1 MSSYEFPFNERIRTL
16 LRLEDLF
23 GKLLYNIDSDHAL
36 DHHSA
41 LIFMLQILDVIDRAE
56 LKVDLLQ
63 ELERQKINML
73 NLRGNPAISEKA
85 LDDIL
90 IQIDTNTAALR
101 ADNSKLGQSL
111 RDNEWLMSIK
121 QRTSIPG
128 GVCEF
133 DLPSYHHWL
142 GLDAS
147 RRKKDFDSWL
157 TKLTPIHN
165 ATSSILQLLRGSGA
179 RTKYLAVNGVFQQM
193 LGGTKPAQMLRIE
206 LSNDAPCFPEVSAN
220 KYAINIR
227 FNSLDFIEK
236 TKQCDGEISFT
247 LILCNL

>member
-23 GKLLYNIDSDHAL
+23 GKLLHNINSDHAL

-41 LIFMLQILDVIDRAE
+41 ILFMLQILDVIDRAE
-56 LKVDLLQ
+56 LKADLLQ

-85 LDDIL
+85 LNEIL
-90 IQIDTNTAALR
+90 SQIDVTTASLKS
-101 ADNSKLGQSL
+101 DNGKLGQTL
-111 RDNEWLMSIK
+111 RANEWLMSIK
-121 QRTSIPG
+121 QRADIPG

-142 GLDAS
+142 GFDAI
-147 RRKKDFDSWL
+147 RRKNDFATWL
-157 TKLTPIHN
+157 LKLTPVYD
-165 ATSSILQLLRGSGA
+165 AARTILQLLRGSGA
-179 RTKYLAVNGVFQQM
+179 RTKYSATNGVYQQM
-193 LGGTKPAQMLRIE
+193 LAGAKPAQMLRIE
-206 LSNDAPCFPEVSAN
+206 LEDDCHCYPEVSAN

-227 FNSLDFIEK
+227 FNALDFIEK
-236 TKQCDGEISFT
+236 PKPCDGEINFSMV
-247 LILCNL
+247 LCNL

>member
-23 GKLLYNIDSDHAL
+23 CKLLHNIDSGHTL

-41 LIFMLQILDVIDRAE
+41 LMYMLQILDVIDRAE
-56 LKVDLLQ
+56 LKADLLQ
-63 ELERQKINML
+63 ELERQRINML

-85 LDDIL
+85 LNDIL
-90 IQIDTNTAALR
+90 LQLDSNTAGLR
-101 ADNSKLGQSL
+101 ADNSKLGQTL

-121 QRTSIPG
+121 QRAGIPG
-128 GVCEF
+128 GVCKF
-133 DLPSYHHWL
+133 DVPSYHYWL
-142 GLDAS
+142 GLDAA
-147 RRKKDFDSWL
+147 RRKKDFDTWL
-157 TKLTPIHN
+157 TKLTPIYD
-165 ATSSILQLLRGSGA
+165 AVRTILQLLRGSGA
-179 RTKYLAVNGVFQQM
+179 KTKYVASNGLFQQM

-206 LSNDAPCFPEVSAN
+206 LDNDSPCFPEVSAN

-227 FNSLDFIEK
+227 FNSLTFIEK
-236 TKQCDGEISFT
+236 PKQCEREIGFT

>member
-23 GKLLYNIDSDHAL
+23 GKLLHNIDSDHPL

-41 LIFMLQILDVIDRAE
+41 LLFMLQILDVIDRAE

-63 ELERQKINML
+63 ELERQRVNML
-73 NLRGNPAISEKA
+73 NLLGNPAISEKA
-85 LDDIL
+85 LSDVL
-90 IQIDTNTAALR
+90 LQIETTTNALR
-101 ADNSKLGQSL
+101 ADNSKLGQTL

-121 QRTSIPG
+121 QRAGIPG
-128 GVCEF
+128 GICEF
-133 DLPSYHHWL
+133 DVPSYHYWL
-142 GLDAS
+142 GLDAK
-147 RRKKDFDSWL
+147 RRKKDFDIWL
-157 TKLTPIHN
+157 AKLTPVYE
-165 ATSSILQLLRGSGA
+165 AARTILQLLRGSGA
-179 RTKYLAVNGVFQQM
+179 RTKYVANNGVFQQM
-193 LGGTKPAQMLRIE
+193 LGGTKPSQMLRIE
-206 LSNDAPCFPEVSAN
+206 LDNESPCFPEVSAN

-236 TKQCDGEISFT
+236 PKQCDGEISFT

>member
-23 GKLLYNIDSDHAL
+23 GKLLHNIDSGHAL

-41 LIFMLQILDVIDRAE
+41 LLFMLQILDVIDRAE

-63 ELERQKINML
+63 ELERQKVNML

-85 LDDIL
+85 LNDIL
-90 IQIDTNTAALR
+90 LQIDSTTTALR
-101 ADNSKLGQSL
+101 SDNSKLGQTL

-121 QRTSIPG
+121 QRAGIPG

-133 DLPSYHHWL
+133 DVPSYHHWL
-142 GLDAS
+142 GLDAT
-147 RRKKDFDSWL
+147 RRKKDFDTWL
-157 TKLTPIHN
+157 TKLTPIYD
-165 ATSSILQLLRGSGA
+165 ASRTILQLLRGSGA
-179 RTKYLAVNGVFQQM
+179 RTKYVANHGVFQQM

-206 LSNDAPCFPEVSAN
+206 LDNESPCFPEVSAN

-236 TKQCDGEISFT
+236 PKQCDGEISFT

>member
-23 GKLLYNIDSDHAL
+23 GKLHHNIASGHAL

-41 LIFMLQILDVIDRAE
+41 ILFMLQILDVIDRAE

-63 ELERQKINML
+63 ELERQKSNML

-85 LDDIL
+85 LNDIL
-90 IQIDTNTAALR
+90 LQIDTTTTKLR
-101 ADNSKLGQSL
+101 SDTSKLGQTL

-121 QRTSIPG
+121 QRAVIPG

-133 DLPSYHHWL
+133 DLPSYHYWL
-142 GLDAS
+142 GLGAE
-147 RRKKDFDSWL
+147 RRKSDFDAWL
-157 TKLTPIHN
+157 SKLTPIYD
-165 ATSSILQLLRGSGA
+165 AARTILQLLRGSGT
-179 RTKYLAVNGVFQQM
+179 RTKYSANNGAFQQM

-206 LSNDAPCFPEVSAN
+206 LEDGCPCFPEVSAN

-227 FNSLDFIEK
+227 FNALGFIEK
-236 TKQCDGEISFT
+236 PKQCDGEINFT
-247 LILCNL
+247 MVLCNL

>member
-23 GKLLYNIDSDHAL
+23 DKLLHNVDSIHTL

-41 LIFMLQILDVIDRAE
+41 LLFMLQILDVIDRAE

-73 NLRGNPAISEKA
+73 HLRGNPAISEKA
-85 LDDIL
+85 LNDVL
-90 IQIDTNTAALR
+90 IQIDSTTSALR
-101 ADNSKLGQSL
+101 SDNSKLGQSL

-121 QRTSIPG
+121 QRAGIPG

-133 DLPSYHHWL
+133 DVPSYHHWL
-142 GLDAS
+142 GLNAT
-147 RRKKDFDSWL
+147 RRKKDLEAWL
-157 TKLTPIHN
+157 VKLTPIYD
-165 ATSSILQLLRGSGA
+165 AARTILQLLRGSGA
-179 RTKYLAVNGVFQQM
+179 RTKYVANNGVFQQM
-193 LGGTKPAQMLRIE
+193 LGGSKPAQMLRIE
-206 LSNDAPCFPEVSAN
+206 LDNNCPCYPEVSAN

-227 FNSLDFIEK
+227 FNGLDFSEK
-236 TKQCDGEISFT
+236 TKQCDGKIDFT